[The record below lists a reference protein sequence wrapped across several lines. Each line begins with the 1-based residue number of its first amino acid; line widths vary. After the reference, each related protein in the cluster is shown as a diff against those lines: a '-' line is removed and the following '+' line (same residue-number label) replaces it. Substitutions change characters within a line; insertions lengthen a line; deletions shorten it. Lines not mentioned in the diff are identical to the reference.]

1 MNYFE
6 RCKKRIENAKFLYQD
21 FNYSVIEYFIDEYL
35 AVAKF
40 FVTDTDCRHRV
51 AYKHAT
57 VPLSENEK
65 QVLFNMCEE
74 IHSTREDARV
84 KKILQEL

>member
-1 MNYFE
+1 MSYFE
-6 RCKKRIENAKFLYQD
+6 RCKKRIENSKFLSKD
-21 FNYSVIEYFIDEYL
+21 FNNSTIEYFIDEYL
-35 AVAKF
+35 AIAKF
-40 FVTDTDCRHRV
+40 FVTNTYCRYNV
-51 AYKHAT
+51 TYKHAT